1 MVQYGRGRVEEMGD
15 RPGEV
20 ASERTGLLGSDDARW
35 KTAWRDL
42 GDYTPTHIDSC
53 GAYPVGPWQR
63 PQVLNINVVLAGL
76 PVPSASTDQPQATTT
91 RLLYM
96 WRRDMIHFILEE
108 YGACDEARLDRA
120 LEMNH
125 LRISP
130 LTLLCVNQ
138 DNEQTHRRFDTVEEK
153 MYDIS
158 DHINDRFDGVLAK
171 LNDLHGENAKLRAA
185 YNSTQAETAALKA
198 AVAALTK
205 KIDEQQQVILVPAS
219 PNLTASSS
227 AMEEMTMQLSVVQH
241 DIQDVL
247 DTVRNP
253 PGKRK
258 RRGSDQNTE
267 PTSPTNRR
275 PANHKPRATSP
286 VRSMMHS
293 KHVTTAAQA
302 KLDALKLTSPLPL
315 LAIRSTEATPAPH
328 PDSSSAQNMPLP
340 GTPSTAPAETN
351 GWKTVEAKATQKK
364 KMKAKETTSTSAIPK
379 QTPTTKNGGRGKNT
393 HQPRQTTPSA
403 KKTWAEV
410 VKSGGINVQIV
421 LGNGNLGLT
430 TAPARRGERRGGSAR
445 RLRRKEGQGE
455 RGEEKRGRVGRGVSQ
470 GKESGD
476 TRGGV
481 ERGEESGG
489 AGGPAAV

>member
-1 MVQYGRGRVEEMGD
+1 MSPKQRQNNAQRSKRSENAYNVLADLPHDGSKPTFDGRDGIVDEVDGNSA
-15 RPGEV
+15 GEP
-20 ASERTGLLGSDDARW
+20 L
-35 KTAWRDL
+35 
-42 GDYTPTHIDSC
+42 
-53 GAYPVGPWQR
+53 Q
-63 PQVLNINVVLAGL
+63 NVVLAGS
-76 PVPSASTDQPQATTT
+76 PVPSASTDQQQDTTT
-91 RLLYM
+91 RSLYI
-96 WRRDMIHFILEE
+96 WRHEMIKFILEE
-108 YGACDEARLDRA
+108 YGARDEARLDRSLA
-120 LEMNH
+120 ANH
-125 LRISP
+125 SRISA
-130 LTLLCVNQ
+130 LTLLGVNQ
-138 DNEQTHRRFDTVEEK
+138 DNRETHRRFDTVEEK
-153 MYDIS
+153 MCDIS
-158 DHINDRFDGVLAK
+158 DHINDRLDAVLAK

-185 YNSTQAETAALKA
+185 YDSTQGETAALEA

-205 KIDEQQQVILVPAS
+205 KIDEQQQVISAPPS

-247 DTVRNP
+247 DAVRNP

-275 PANHKPRATSP
+275 PVNHKPRTASP
-286 VRSMMHS
+286 VRSLMHS
-293 KHVTTAAQA
+293 KHATTAAQD
-302 KLDALKLTSPLPL
+302 KLDALKPMSPLPL
-315 LAIRSTEATPAPH
+315 LAITSSDATPEPH
-328 PDSSSAQNMPLP
+328 PDSSSAQDTPLP
-340 GTPSTAPAETN
+340 DAPSTAPAETN

-364 KMKAKETTSTSAIPK
+364 KMKAQETRPTAATPSK
-379 QTPTTKNGGRGKNT
+379 TPTTKNGGRGKNT

-430 TAPARRGERRGGSAR
+430 TPPTRRGERRGGAAR
-445 RLRRKEGQGE
+445 RLRKKEGEGE
-455 RGEEKRGRVGRGVSQ
+455 RGEEKRGRAGPGVSK

-476 TRGGV
+476 TGGGV

-489 AGGPAAV
+489 VGGPAAV